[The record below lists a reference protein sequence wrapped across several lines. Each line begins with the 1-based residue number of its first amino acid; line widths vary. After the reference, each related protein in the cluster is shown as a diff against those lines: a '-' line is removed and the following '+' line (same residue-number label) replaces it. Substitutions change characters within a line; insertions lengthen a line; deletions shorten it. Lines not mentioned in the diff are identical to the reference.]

1 MALVLNIT
9 RAFLFYIY
17 MIENLECTK
26 LESYTNLSN
35 RNKVQG
41 TDQMLRE
48 LHEMYIRIAKNN
60 RLTAN
65 LQKLLASAME
75 MPPYPEEEK

>member
-1 MALVLNIT
+1 MSL
-9 RAFLFYIY
+9 LFYIC

-48 LHEMYIRIAKNN
+48 LHEMYINFAKQSKQ
-60 RLTAN
+60 LAN
-65 LQKLLASAME
+65 LQKLTASLMFI
-75 MPPYPEEEK
+75 PSDEEK